1 MLQIKLT
8 IAAIAIVIGVAITL
22 PFMES
27 GANAAPGNQKL
38 CPVMG
43 FEITKELF
51 TDFDGKRIFFCC
63 SSCPPDFKE
72 TPDKFMEQLRKHGVI
87 LEDAPA

>member
-38 CPVMG
+38 CPIMG
-43 FEITKELF
+43 FEITNELF
-51 TDFDGKRIFFCC
+51 TDYKSKRIYFCC
-63 SSCPPDFKE
+63 PSCPQDFKK
-72 TPDKFMEQLRKHGVI
+72 TPDKFMEQLREQGVI